1 MKIIFACGAF
11 GEPYRI
17 ELTDYILSQIEESQ
31 RTLKMLP
38 WNGRMLISITGVEL
52 NTKKKAMFEIA
63 IDKVGVGLV
72 FDDDPIVDG
81 LLTIPDIYVSPEFEM
96 YLPDNVFSLSE
107 RDVELIETW
116 KRVHV
121 KIEENI

>member
-17 ELTDYILSQIEESQ
+17 ELTDYVLSQMEESQ

-52 NTKKKAMFEIA
+52 NTKKKATFEID
-63 IDKVGVGLV
+63 ISKWGVSLAL
-72 FDDDPIVDG
+72 DDDPIVDG
-81 LLTIPDIYVSPEFEM
+81 LLNLPDIYVSSEFEM
-96 YLPDNVFSLSE
+96 YLLDNVFSLSE

-116 KRVHV
+116 KNIHV
-121 KIEENI
+121 KNEENI